1 MARNT
6 PIAILIVVSL
16 FCLVGGGWAKL
27 VGTMVEVCNTVG
39 ASEPVRLMIGVL
51 GVTAVVDSAV
61 SAAVLAK
68 PFILVVSMST
78 AVATAVR
85 VAVTIRPEEELV
97 EGVKVANIE
106 VPETVDCSDLSIA
119 ENGYGS
125 SEVVKVVSQ
134 QFGPPR
140 PCPAAPAQHQ
150 LLLLGS
156 QRLTSS
162 KPSN

>member
-1 MARNT
+1 
-6 PIAILIVVSL
+6 
-16 FCLVGGGWAKL
+16 
-27 VGTMVEVCNTVG
+27 MVEVCNTIG
-39 ASEPVRLMIGVL
+39 ASEPVRLMIEVL

-61 SAAVLAK
+61 SAAVPAK

-85 VAVTIRPEEELV
+85 VAVTIRPEERELV
-97 EGVKVANIE
+97 EGVKLANIE
-106 VPETVDCSDLSIA
+106 VPAAVDCSDLSIA

-156 QRLTSS
+156 QLLTSS